1 MNLLRQQKKLEKAI
15 LDMKEN
21 TLKMYTLL
29 SEIVEEKDEE
39 KIYEIIKLDEQ
50 VNENEEVILEETIVG
65 IALLAPV
72 ATDLRTMVSC
82 IRISHEIE
90 RIADYAKNISEYF
103 MKYKFNSKTL
113 TQTTI
118 QLILEISKDLGLV
131 VDSFLNRDIDVAYD
145 MKNKIDKYN
154 HKFQHFFSIM
164 NEKEHGTFE
173 QLYHVYVTFK
183 SLERAKD
190 HMLNMCECLVY
201 LQTGKFYN
209 FE

>member
-29 SEIVEEKDEE
+29 SEVVEEKDEK

-103 MKYKFNSKTL
+103 MKHKFNSKTL

-131 VDSFLNRDIDVAYD
+131 VDSFLNRDIDVAYK
-145 MKNKIDKYN
+145 MKNKINKYN

>member
-1 MNLLRQQKKLEKAI
+1 MNLLRQQRKLEKAV
-15 LDMKEN
+15 LSMKED
-21 TLKMYTLL
+21 TLKMYQLL
-29 SEIVEEKDEE
+29 AEVVEDQNEE
-39 KIYEIIKLDEQ
+39 KINEIIKLDES
-50 VNENEEVILEETIVG
+50 VNENEEIILEETIIG
-65 IALLAPV
+65 LALLSPV

-82 IRISHEIE
+82 IRISNEME

-103 MKYKFNSKTL
+103 LKNKFKSKTL
-113 TQTTI
+113 IQTTI
-118 QLILEISKDLGLV
+118 QLILEIAKDFELV
-131 VDSFLNRDIDVAYD
+131 VDAFLNRNIDIAYE
-145 MKNKIDKYN
+145 MKSKIDKYN
-154 HKFQHFFSIM
+154 QKFQQFFLVM